1 MAELVFYE
9 KPGCIGNG
17 MQKSLLSSQGIKYQ
31 VRDLLSQPW
40 SAEALRAFFGDKPVS
55 EWFNTSA
62 PQVKSG
68 EIPVDKLSEDEALAT
83 MLQEPI
89 LIRRPLMEL
98 GDIRQSGFVPG
109 PVIDALQVELDPKQ
123 NLQDCPMDA
132 TQPVCEDSG

>member
-1 MAELVFYE
+1 MIELVFYE

-17 MQKSLLSSQGIKYQ
+17 MQKSLLSSQGVKYK

-40 SAEALRAFFGDKPVS
+40 TAEALRPFFGDKPVA

-68 EIPVDKLSEDEALAT
+68 EIPVDQLSETEALET
-83 MLQEPI
+83 MLQSPI

-98 GDIRQSGFVPG
+98 GEIRQSGFVPG
-109 PVIDALQVELDPKQ
+109 PVIEALQVELDPQ
-123 NLQDCPMDA
+123 ENLQDCPMDA